1 MGTTFPKDIMDC
13 MKGCILSIFWP
24 KKDIVDF
31 MKKVGCTSRELMP
44 ESEYKELHRAEIVD
58 KIFTNLEK
66 RSDSGIGQF
75 RCMLKELTEWNYFDP
90 YYFQK
95 LNKLSES
102 EAKRNISHL
111 KQLQEIR
118 DYKIK
123 QERQRQ
129 EEQERKRKDISISI
143 NELKEIFLNLFSG
156 KDQNGKEINAQ
167 RRGYLFEEFLK
178 KLFLNEG
185 IEVTE
190 LFKIVGEQIDGSIKY
205 DGEHYIIEAKWHDK
219 WSASDSLYQFAA
231 KVEGK
236 MYGRGVFISVNG
248 FSPDS
253 VQALTTGKAL
263 RTILVDGGDLVPI
276 TEGMYTLREM
286 LDNKI
291 KAAQTMGRIYVDST
305 NLADKVIRQ

>member
-167 RRGYLFEEFLK
+167 RRGYLFEKFLK

-190 LFKIVGEQIDGSIKY
+190 PFKIVGEQIDGSIKY

-253 VQALTTGKAL
+253 V
-263 RTILVDGGDLVPI
+263 
-276 TEGMYTLREM
+276 
-286 LDNKI
+286 
-291 KAAQTMGRIYVDST
+291 
-305 NLADKVIRQ
+305 

>member
-167 RRGYLFEEFLK
+167 RRGYLFEKFLK

-190 LFKIVGEQIDGSIKY
+190 PFKIVGEQIDGSIKY

-219 WSASDSLYQFAA
+219 WSACRS
-231 KVEGK
+231 
-236 MYGRGVFISVNG
+236 VFR
-248 FSPDS
+248 F
-253 VQALTTGKAL
+253 LK
-263 RTILVDGGDLVPI
+263 
-276 TEGMYTLREM
+276 
-286 LDNKI
+286 K
-291 KAAQTMGRIYVDST
+291 RIYRRINIIRCLLQSGILFFTKSKMIRFMWMISLTAVKITVGLSVKT
-305 NLADKVIRQ
+305 EYQIHKSSLHSRWRFFCTQKGGAMIGSKDK

>member
-102 EAKRNISHL
+102 EAKRN
-111 KQLQEIR
+111 K
-118 DYKIK
+118 
-123 QERQRQ
+123 
-129 EEQERKRKDISISI
+129 KR
-143 NELKEIFLNLFSG
+143 
-156 KDQNGKEINAQ
+156 
-167 RRGYLFEEFLK
+167 
-178 KLFLNEG
+178 
-185 IEVTE
+185 
-190 LFKIVGEQIDGSIKY
+190 Y
-205 DGEHYIIEAKWHDK
+205 DFPLVFHDK
-219 WSASDSLYQFAA
+219 ACYSSGNYAP
-231 KVEGK
+231 
-236 MYGRGVFISVNG
+236 
-248 FSPDS
+248 FSKRRS
-253 VQALTTGKAL
+253 
-263 RTILVDGGDLVPI
+263 
-276 TEGMYTLREM
+276 
-286 LDNKI
+286 
-291 KAAQTMGRIYVDST
+291 
-305 NLADKVIRQ
+305 

>member
-111 KQLQEIR
+111 NSGLQN
-118 DYKIK
+118 KA
-123 QERQRQ
+123 
-129 EEQERKRKDISISI
+129 
-143 NELKEIFLNLFSG
+143 G
-156 KDQNGKEINAQ
+156 KTKT
-167 RRGYLFEEFLK
+167 RR
-178 KLFLNEG
+178 
-185 IEVTE
+185 
-190 LFKIVGEQIDGSIKY
+190 
-205 DGEHYIIEAKWHDK
+205 
-219 WSASDSLYQFAA
+219 
-231 KVEGK
+231 
-236 MYGRGVFISVNG
+236 
-248 FSPDS
+248 
-253 VQALTTGKAL
+253 TGK
-263 RTILVDGGDLVPI
+263 
-276 TEGMYTLREM
+276 
-286 LDNKI
+286 
-291 KAAQTMGRIYVDST
+291 KAERYQH
-305 NLADKVIRQ
+305 

>member
-24 KKDIVDF
+24 KDIVDF

-111 KQLQEIR
+111 KTTPRNSGLQN
-118 DYKIK
+118 KA
-123 QERQRQ
+123 
-129 EEQERKRKDISISI
+129 
-143 NELKEIFLNLFSG
+143 G
-156 KDQNGKEINAQ
+156 KTKT
-167 RRGYLFEEFLK
+167 RR
-178 KLFLNEG
+178 
-185 IEVTE
+185 
-190 LFKIVGEQIDGSIKY
+190 
-205 DGEHYIIEAKWHDK
+205 
-219 WSASDSLYQFAA
+219 
-231 KVEGK
+231 
-236 MYGRGVFISVNG
+236 
-248 FSPDS
+248 
-253 VQALTTGKAL
+253 TGK
-263 RTILVDGGDLVPI
+263 
-276 TEGMYTLREM
+276 
-286 LDNKI
+286 
-291 KAAQTMGRIYVDST
+291 KAERYQH
-305 NLADKVIRQ
+305 

>member
-1 MGTTFPKDIMDC
+1 MVSTFPKDIMDS

-31 MKKVGCTSRELMP
+31 FQKSGCTQRELMP
-44 ESEYKELHRAEIVD
+44 ESEYRDLHRVEIIERV
-58 KIFTNLEK
+58 FSNLEK
-66 RSDSGIGQF
+66 RNDLGIGQF
-75 RCMLKELTEWNYFDP
+75 RSMLKRLTEWDYFDP
-90 YYFQK
+90 YYFK
-95 LNKLSES
+95 KINKLDEA
-102 EAKRNISHL
+102 EAKRNIMHL

-118 DYKIK
+118 DHKIK

-129 EEQERKRKDISISI
+129 EEMEKKRKNINIST
-143 NELKEIFLNLFSG
+143 NELKDIFLNLFNG
-156 KDQNGKEINAQ
+156 RDQDEKEINSQ
-167 RRGYLFEEFLK
+167 KRGYLFEEFLR

-190 LFKIVGEQIDGSIKY
+190 SFKIVGEQIDGAIKY

-219 WSASDSLYQFAA
+219 WSASDDLYQFAA

-236 MYGRGVFISVNG
+236 MYGRGIFISING

-263 RTILVDGGDLVPI
+263 KTILVDGGDLVLI
-276 TEGMYTLREM
+276 IENMYTVKEM
-286 LDNKI
+286 PNSKI
-291 KAAQTMGRIYVDST
+291 KAAQTMGRIYVNPINMS
-305 NLADKVIRQ
+305 DKNT

>member
-1 MGTTFPKDIMDC
+1 MVNTFPKDIMDC

-31 MKKVGCTSRELMP
+31 FQKSGCTQRELMP
-44 ESEYKELHRAEIVD
+44 ESEYRDLHRVEIIERV
-58 KIFTNLEK
+58 FSNLEK
-66 RSDSGIGQF
+66 RNDLGIGQF
-75 RCMLKELTEWNYFDP
+75 RSMLKRLTEWDYFDP
-90 YYFQK
+90 YYFK
-95 LNKLSES
+95 KINKLDEA
-102 EAKRNISHL
+102 EAKSNIMHL

-118 DYKIK
+118 DHKIK

-129 EEQERKRKDISISI
+129 EEMEKKRKNINISTK
-143 NELKEIFLNLFSG
+143 ELKDIFLNLFNG
-156 KDQNGKEINAQ
+156 RDQDEKEINSQ
-167 RRGYLFEEFLK
+167 KRGYLFEELLR

-190 LFKIVGEQIDGSIKY
+190 SFKIVGEQIDGAIKY

-219 WSASDSLYQFAA
+219 WSASDGLYQFAV

-236 MYGRGVFISVNG
+236 MYGRGIFISING

-263 RTILVDGGDLVPI
+263 KTILVDGGDLVLI
-276 TEGMYTLREM
+276 IENMYTVKEM
-286 LDNKI
+286 LNSKI
-291 KAAQTMGRIYVDST
+291 KAAQTMGRIYVNPINMS
-305 NLADKVIRQ
+305 DKNT

>member
-156 KDQNGKEINAQ
+156 KDQNGKEINVQ

-190 LFKIVGEQIDGSIKY
+190 PFKIVGEQIDGSIKY
-205 DGEHYIIEAKWHDK
+205 DGEHYIIETFQCFLITGIVMIGVWWCTNKEWAGYI
-219 WSASDSLYQFAA
+219 SAIILITIDRSFESHGLIFGSYQVSSYTY
-231 KVEGK
+231 KVGLNL
-236 MYGRGVFISVNG
+236 GVNIIYPLIVMVIIFVLVNVAVRFKKKEFLG
-248 FSPDS
+248 
-253 VQALTTGKAL
+253 T
-263 RTILVDGGDLVPI
+263 
-276 TEGMYTLREM
+276 
-286 LDNKI
+286 
-291 KAAQTMGRIYVDST
+291 
-305 NLADKVIRQ
+305 